1 MKLIDRPE
9 YLGQLKQWEN
19 HADLVKIITGVRR
32 CGKSK
37 LFELFQN
44 HLKSNGVGGEQ
55 IVIVNL
61 EDDIQTKQ
69 IGLALNKKSKLLE
82 DYGRLLEFVMA
93 KLASGKKTYVFLD
106 EIQMLDNWQRLAN
119 TLRLQKDVDI
129 YLTGSNAYMFSSDL
143 ANEFGGRYIEIKMQ
157 PLSFKEYHS
166 AISEDTRFKFYAR
179 EWLEKNAPETPIV
192 FSTQP
197 SLQEAYSEYAR
208 ESGFPQTV
216 AFNHDRKM
224 IDTYLMDSVYRNT
237 IQKDIIQRFG
247 ITDVR
252 RLDEIT
258 KFLFDNI
265 GHETSLLGICR
276 KLKSS
281 GVDISPTTLNVYV
294 KGLLDSY
301 LMYKCERYDIKG
313 KRILESDAKYY
324 VCDIGLRRA
333 LLGRQDADVGRALEN
348 VVFLELLHRGCK
360 VSVGKVRTKTVN
372 VGDKTEHQT
381 VEVDFVATKANG
393 HIEYYQ
399 VAWSVLGNEDTL
411 RRELASL
418 EEIDDNYPKYLLT
431 MDQGSGQTKGIK
443 RINVMDWLLG
453 NDS

>member
-19 HADLVKIITGVRR
+19 QTDLVKIVTGVRR

-44 HLKSNGVGGEQ
+44 HLGSTGVAPEQ
-55 IVIVNL
+55 IINVNL
-61 EDDIQTKQ
+61 EDDILTRKM
-69 IGLALNKKSKLLE
+69 GLALNKKSKRLE
-82 DYGRLLEFVMA
+82 DYGKLLDFIMG
-93 KLASGKKTYVFLD
+93 KLMPSKKTYVFLD
-106 EIQMLDNWQRLAN
+106 EMQMLDSWQRLAN
-119 TLRLQKDVDI
+119 TLRLQTNVDV

-157 PLSFKEYHS
+157 PLSFKEFMS
-166 AISEDTRFKFYAR
+166 AQNQKSEEYKNS
-179 EWLEKNAPETPIV
+179 LSEKMPGDAMTEVKGFVDVSGGYNTY
-192 FSTQP
+192 T
-197 SLQEAYSEYAR
+197 R

-216 AFNHDRKM
+216 AFNHNRQM
-224 IDTYLMDSVYRNT
+224 IDNYLMDSVYRNT

-247 ITDVR
+247 ITDIA

-258 KFLFDNI
+258 RFLFDNI
-265 GHETSLLGICR
+265 GNQTSLLGICR
-276 KLKSS
+276 KLKST
-281 GVDISPTTLNVYV
+281 GIDISPTTLNIYV

-324 VCDIGLRRA
+324 AADIGLRTA
-333 LLGRQDADVGRALEN
+333 LLGRRDADVGRALEN
-348 VVFLELLHRGCK
+348 VVYLELLRRGYK
-360 VSVGKVRTKTVN
+360 VYVGKVRTKTMK

-381 VEVDFVATKANG
+381 IEVDFVATKANG
-393 HIEYYQ
+393 QIEYYQ

-418 EEIDDNYPKYLLT
+418 EEIKDNYPKYLLT
-431 MDQGSGQTKGIK
+431 MDRGSGMNNGIQ
-443 RINVMDWLLG
+443 RINVLDWLSR
-453 NDS
+453 N